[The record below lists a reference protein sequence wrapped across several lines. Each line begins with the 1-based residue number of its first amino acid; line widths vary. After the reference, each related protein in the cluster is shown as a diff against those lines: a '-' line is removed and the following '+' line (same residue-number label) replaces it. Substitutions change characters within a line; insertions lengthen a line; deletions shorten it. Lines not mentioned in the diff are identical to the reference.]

1 MKNNPAIRVKVSEYR
16 RTYFAPGSS
25 PDPRTV
31 IARIKRGE
39 ILGEREGRLW
49 YVYPHLKPSA
59 DHRLNRLIAEFNEDL

>member
-1 MKNNPAIRVKVSEYR
+1 MKNSPAIRVKVSEYR

-39 ILGEREGRLW
+39 ILGEREGKLW

-59 DHRLNRLIAEFNEDL
+59 DQRLNRLIAEFDEEL